1 MLDFLVEQQRVIC
14 HINKEEGVKNTA
26 DIFGEHEKL

>member
-14 HINKEEGVKNTA
+14 DINKEEGVKNTA
-26 DIFGEHEKL
+26 DFFENM